1 MHRICAHDMPREPSH
16 LRPPKHR
23 RHLGAAICL
32 CILAGCVGLKNS
44 LAWGQ
49 QLAPLPPTVPIL
61 QTAATTQDV
70 AADDTVGN
78 DSVDD
83 PDDILSLA
91 DESLESLSTRDV
103 VVPAMDMEV
112 STVSR
117 TESTVGRSPAAVFV
131 VTNEMIRRS
140 GARHIPDALRLVP
153 GVNVARVSASRWA
166 ISIRGF
172 NAEYANKLLVQID
185 GRSVYSPIFS
195 GVYWDQQDLLLEDVE
210 RIEVIRGPGA
220 TVWGANAVS
229 GVINIIT
236 KQARDT
242 QGVFVQG
249 GGGTDERDFGAVRY
263 GGKIGDSLHYRLYG
277 KWDERDGGWATPD
290 AADDWRT
297 GRGGFR
303 MDWQPCDHT
312 TVTLQGDFH
321 RGTSGLR
328 SNVAIE
334 PVPPPL
340 SPPPYRLTGDR
351 SDFEPA
357 GQNFLTRF
365 SRRLGDESDY
375 SIQLYWD
382 RTERL
387 NHSANYDSL
396 FQSCNT
402 FDLDFQHR
410 FPIGHNHSLVWG
422 FGYRNSQN
430 LVDGH
435 FTTNF
440 AQPARSFDIISYF
453 VQDQITLSPD
463 LLYLTLGSK
472 FEHNEF
478 SGFEFQPTARLLW
491 TPDERRTAWASV
503 SRAVRTPSR
512 IDHDVQIT
520 GPIGEFVP
528 AFVQISGSPAVQS
541 EQLLAYEIGYREQP
555 SDAFWW
561 DLAVFYNR
569 YEDLVSAVPGMPF
582 VDPLTGISYYP
593 TTYANAMRGD
603 TYGVELAG
611 TYQVNPR
618 WKLGS
623 GYSFLLMDL
632 KGVGAGGI
640 EGESPRN
647 QVYLQS
653 GWDLGRSWNLDM
665 TWRYVDSL
673 ATMGIDD
680 YLVMDVR
687 LAWLPNENLELA
699 VVGRNLL
706 DEEHPEF
713 STRGFYPS
721 EVQRG
726 VYGMVTWRY

>member
-1 MHRICAHDMPREPSH
+1 MHEVPEYDMSKEQSRH
-16 LRPPKHR
+16 RPPTR
-23 RHLGAAICL
+23 RRCLGAAVCL
-32 CILAGCVGLKNS
+32 CILATSAVLKDNR
-44 LAWGQ
+44 AWGQ
-49 QLAPLPPTVPIL
+49 QVAPLPPASPIPRL
-61 QTAATTQDV
+61 APAIQN

-78 DSVDD
+78 DSPDD

-117 TESTVGRSPAAVFV
+117 TESTVGRSPTAVFV

-140 GARHIPDALRLVP
+140 GARSVPDALRLVP
-153 GVNVARVSASRWA
+153 GVNVARVSANRWS

-172 NAEYANKLLVQID
+172 NAVYANKLLVQID
-185 GRSVYSPIFS
+185 GRSVYNPIFS

-220 TVWGANAVS
+220 TVWGANAVN
-229 GVINIIT
+229 GVINVIT

-249 GGGTDERDFGAVRY
+249 GGGTEERDFGAFRY
-263 GGKIGDSLHYRLYG
+263 GGKVGDSLHYRLYG

-303 MDWQPCDHT
+303 MDWQPCEST
-312 TVTLQGDFH
+312 TFTLQGDFYEGKS
-321 RGTSGLR
+321 GTR
-328 SNVAIE
+328 YNAAIE

-340 SPPPYRLTGDR
+340 SPPPYRLTGER
-351 SDFEPA
+351 SDYAPA
-357 GQNFLTRF
+357 GQNILTRF
-365 SRRLGDESDY
+365 SRKLGDESDC

-382 RTERL
+382 HTQQTNEPP
-387 NHSANYDSL
+387 NYDSL
-396 FQSCNT
+396 FQGCDT

-410 FPIGHNHSLVWG
+410 FPIGHRHSLIWG
-422 FGYRNSQN
+422 FGYRNTQN

-435 FTTNF
+435 YTMSFVPPT
-440 AQPARSFDIISYF
+440 RSFDIISYF

-472 FEHNEF
+472 FEHNDF
-478 SGFEFQPTARLLW
+478 SGFEFQPTVRLLW
-491 TPDERRTAWASV
+491 TPDERRTAWASI

-512 IDHDVQIT
+512 IDQDVRIN
-520 GPIGEFVP
+520 GPVGEFTP
-528 AFVQISGSPAVQS
+528 LFIQTLGSRAVES

-561 DLAVFYNR
+561 DLGVFFNR
-569 YEDLVSAVPGMPF
+569 YEDLVSAAPGRPF
-582 VDPLTGISYYP
+582 VDPLTGI
-593 TTYANAMRGD
+593 TYLRNTYTNAMRGD
-603 TYGVELAG
+603 TYGFELAG
-611 TYQVNPR
+611 TYQANPC
-618 WKLGS
+618 WKLS
-623 GYSFLLMDL
+623 TGYSFLVMDL
-632 KGVGAGGI
+632 QGAGAGNV

-653 GWDLGRSWNLDM
+653 GWDLGRSWELDM

-673 ATMGIDD
+673 DAMGIPD

-687 LAWLPNENLELA
+687 LAWLPGENLEVA

-706 DEEHPEF
+706 DEEHPEAT
-713 STRGFYPS
+713 TRSFDAS